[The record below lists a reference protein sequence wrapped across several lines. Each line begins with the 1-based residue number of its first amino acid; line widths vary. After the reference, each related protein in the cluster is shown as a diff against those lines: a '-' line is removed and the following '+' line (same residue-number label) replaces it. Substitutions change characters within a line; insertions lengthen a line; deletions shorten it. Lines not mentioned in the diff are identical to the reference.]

1 MALLQVQDISI
12 SIDRPEG
19 KVGLVRDVSFDIQP
33 GEIVG
38 MLGESGCGKSLTA
51 LAILGLLPEGMTAT
65 GEILFKGANL
75 LTLDEPSLCRLRGNR
90 IGLIF
95 QEPMTTLNPMMT
107 IGDQVMEPL
116 RLHRGLGR
124 HDARAE
130 ALRLLERIRL
140 PSPRQKFDSYPHQLS
155 GGQRQRVVIAMAIA
169 CKPELLIADEPTTAL
184 DTTMQM
190 QILDL
195 LLDLTDETDT
205 GLLLITHDLGVM
217 AEMTDRIL
225 VMYGG
230 SIVETSPTADLIASP
245 AHPYSRGLLRAIPQR
260 APGSDGWLEPIPGTV
275 PAPAA
280 RPQGCLFRARC
291 PIAIAECAAHR
302 PELRDILPGRSA
314 ACWAPTIRGQAGDA

>member
-1 MALLQVQDISI
+1 MALLDVQDVSI
-12 SIDRPEG
+12 FINRPEG
-19 KVGLVRDVSFDIQP
+19 KVGLVRDVSFNIEP

-65 GEILFKGANL
+65 GEIIFDGTNL
-75 LTLDEPSLCRLRGNR
+75 LALDESSLCRLRGDR
-90 IGLIF
+90 IGLVF
-95 QEPMTTLNPMMT
+95 QEPMTALNPMMT

-116 RLHRGLGR
+116 QLHRGLGR
-124 HDARAE
+124 NDARAE

-140 PSPRQKFDSYPHQLS
+140 PNPRQRFDSYPHQLS

-169 CKPELLIADEPTTAL
+169 CKPGLLIADEPTTAL

-195 LLDLTDETDT
+195 LLELTEETDT

-260 APGSDGWLEPIPGTV
+260 ALASAGWLEPIPGTV

-280 RPQGCLFRARC
+280 RPRGCLFHARC
-291 PIAIAECAAHR
+291 PTAVAECPTRR
-302 PELRDILPGRSA
+302 PELRDILSARSV
-314 ACWAPTIRGQAGDA
+314 ACWAPTIHEQTRDE